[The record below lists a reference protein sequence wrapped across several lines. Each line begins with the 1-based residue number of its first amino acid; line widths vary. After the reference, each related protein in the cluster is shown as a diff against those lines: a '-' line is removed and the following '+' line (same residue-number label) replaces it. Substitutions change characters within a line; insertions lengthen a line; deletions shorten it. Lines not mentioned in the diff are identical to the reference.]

1 MNLLARFLP
10 EIFRTKKIF
19 GSLPCIV
26 AAVLAALMAVGLFAN
41 GAHAATWYLQGGGGN
56 VTLTANTTQWNSA
69 LNGTGS
75 NPAALPSAGNTDTW
89 IVPPKGIRVRATA
102 AGNVWLGGITEFQAT
117 SATNFNQMFAF
128 NAGWTM
134 QDVVLNGGGL
144 TLGAT
149 TGSNFTATAG
159 TVSVDATNGGVL
171 GAEGNNSRN
180 FIFDFD
186 ALTGSGD
193 LRILGIG
200 NGAIAVQE
208 TNILISA
215 ATDLSGYTGTFRV
228 LDDMDFGFL
237 GNVSSAT
244 FGLFVETPD
253 SPGTIEAKYLLQNN
267 VSVTSATFGT
277 TALSPGTY
285 TGTDLANLGLGDFV
299 VNNGGTIVVVPEPST
314 IALAVTG
321 GLLGLAV
328 SRRRR

>member
-41 GAHAATWYLQGGGGN
+41 GAHAATWYLQPSNN
-56 VTLTANTTQWNSA
+56 VTLTASTTQWNSA

-144 TLGAT
+144 TLGTSSPTADY
-149 TGSNFTATAG
+149 TATAG

-171 GAEGNNSRN
+171 GAEGIDGND
-180 FIFDFD
+180 FTFDFD

-193 LRILGIG
+193 LRILGIS
-200 NGAIAVQE
+200 NGAIAVRE